1 MSTDGQKTGVIRTCA
16 ACGAKNRIPS
26 KHLAD
31 TGRCGKCKTA
41 LPPMGEPIEADP
53 ALFDEVVAAA
63 PVPVLIDFWA
73 EWCGPCRMAAPHVK
87 KLAAEMAGKALVMK
101 VDTEAHP
108 QLAARFNVTGIPN
121 FVVMKNG
128 RAVSQQA
135 GLVPVAQ
142 MRKWLESA
150 QLAA

>member
-1 MSTDGQKTGVIRTCA
+1 MSTDGQKTGVIRTCTT
-16 ACGAKNRIPS
+16 CGTKNRIPS

-31 TGRCGKCKTA
+31 TGRCGKCQTA
-41 LPPMGEPIEADP
+41 LPPMGEPIDVNA
-53 ALFDEVVAAA
+53 ALFNDIVSST

-87 KLAAEMAGKALVMK
+87 KLAAEMAGKALVLK

-108 QLAARFNVTGIPN
+108 ELAARFDVRGIPN

-128 RAVSQQA
+128 RQVSQQA
-135 GLVPVAQ
+135 GLVPAAQ
-142 MRKWLESA
+142 MRKWLETA
-150 QLAA
+150 QVAA